1 MQNKTESYDEANV
14 YKASDN
20 DWIGIEKLFI

>member
-14 YKASDN
+14 YKTSDS